1 LMSEKTPGRMIN
13 ERTAADI
20 VGLSID
26 TLRRDR
32 RDGRLGRIPFL
43 KLGTGPRGTIRYDRS
58 DLERFLDARRV
69 A

>member
-1 LMSEKTPGRMIN
+1 MSEKTQGRMIN
-13 ERTAADI
+13 ESTTADI
-20 VGLSID
+20 VGLSVD

-32 RDGRLGRIPFL
+32 KDGRLGGIPFL
-43 KLGTGPRGTIRYDRS
+43 KLGTGPRGTVRYDRS